1 MADNIISLSDLI
13 EQRLRKQQEIDYY
26 RDTLVRLERKI
37 RELDKEVGITTLII
51 DMIETERV
59 LTIDEKLGKV
69 LLLNDKRERHEY
81 ILSRPRPCYCSPDD
95 V

>member
-26 RDTLVRLERKI
+26 RDTLVKLERKI
-37 RELDKEVGITTLII
+37 RELDKEVDITTLII

-59 LTIDEKLGKV
+59 LTIDEKLGKM
-69 LLLNDKRERHEY
+69 LLLNDKKRKE
-81 ILSRPRPCYCSPDD
+81 
-95 V
+95 